1 MLGKNACPLNV
12 TFLGL
17 TQGINALDITLVPWD
32 SSSICSTTWVL
43 IPDLFK
49 FDLTVWIA
57 LVITWLPCCEVCT
70 LDAIVPDHCVSH
82 EFHTVPNLFEFA
94 ALTASKF
101 PSTLIIKSGAVSVSN
116 QSSLCGSRSMF
127 PTHCAVITGCTFST
141 LDAYGFS
148 DNVSLE

>member
-57 LVITWLPCCEVCT
+57 LVITWLPCCVVCT
-70 LDAIVPDHCVSH
+70 LDAI
-82 EFHTVPNLFEFA
+82 
-94 ALTASKF
+94 F
-101 PSTLIIKSGAVSVSN
+101 PV
-116 QSSLCGSRSMF
+116 
-127 PTHCAVITGCTFST
+127 
-141 LDAYGFS
+141 
-148 DNVSLE
+148 